1 MNSTWNKIIYK
12 IWSPIYDHLF
22 NKGLFLQARKK
33 VFSGL
38 ELRKGSKVLFV
49 GIGTGADLE
58 FFNDRLLDLT
68 AIDYS
73 SDMLRKAQGKFRS
86 TNIDFIQMDAQDMN
100 FPEDSF
106 DFIVASLILSV
117 VPDPLKSLQE
127 MNRVLKNGGSILV
140 FDKFSSNK
148 SGFFLTK
155 ILRPVIKV
163 LGTDIGINHY
173 ELISK
178 MDCALRIQKDE
189 PVMLKGMYRKLLVEK
204 VEVEGYARQ

>member
-12 IWSPIYDHLF
+12 VWSPIYDQLF
-22 NKGLFLQARKK
+22 NRGLFLDARKK
-33 VFSGL
+33 VFTGL
-38 ELRKGSKVLFV
+38 ELPKGSKVLFV

-68 AIDYS
+68 AIDFS
-73 SDMLRKAQGKFRS
+73 SDMLKIARGKYKNS
-86 TNIDFIQMDAQDMN
+86 NIDFVQMDAQDIN
-100 FPEDSF
+100 FPDDSF

-127 MNRVLKNGGSILV
+127 MNRVLKNGGSILI

-148 SGFFLTK
+148 SGFYLTK

-163 LGTDIGINHY
+163 LGTDIGINHW

-178 MDCALRIQKDE
+178 MDGALRIQKDD
-189 PVMLKGMYRKLLVEK
+189 PVMLNGMYRKLLVEK
-204 VEVEGYARQ
+204 VEGEGYARQ